1 MNNSLYSE
9 GLFQHGDT
17 FYVFINRFYL
27 MINDDLVE
35 TSFKLK
41 DEYYESGHDLVFKNG
56 YYESG
61 HDLVFKN
68 GVLVKIAFEKRSRW
82 VLNLLDEHY
91 LLLIGQL
98 FEVAVDAGGLKLVD
112 TSNTIHQNCNWQ
124 TLKIISNEYCFTPRY
139 YYPVLKND
147 LHFSYTQLF
156 ENSNTNLDG
165 DLQFVFNYRSRA
177 FVMMTMDSFYV
188 VPYSITEERKNESFI
203 RLTPTSSF
211 SILRQKNH
219 LFDTLKFEP
228 RKKEESYKTVYL
240 ISAFV
245 AIILIL
251 IVIILVLFYKRSKM
265 GSMVIKAGSHVATKD
280 SKRKAEISLPKK
292 NIRVK
297 K

>member
-1 MNNSLYSE
+1 M
-9 GLFQHGDT
+9 
-17 FYVFINRFYL
+17 FINRFYL
-27 MINDDLVE
+27 VIKDDLVE
-35 TSFKLK
+35 TSFKLTN
-41 DEYYESGHDLVFKNG
+41 EYYESGHDLVFKK
-56 YYESG
+56 
-61 HDLVFKN
+61 D
-68 GVLVKIAFEKRSRW
+68 VLEEIAFETRRSKW

-91 LLLIGQL
+91 LLLIRHL
-98 FEVAVDAGGLKLVD
+98 FKVAIEADGLKMVDAN
-112 TSNTIHQNCNWQ
+112 NTIHQDCNWQ

-139 YYPVLKND
+139 YYPVLKKD

-156 ENSNTNLDG
+156 ENLNTNLDG

-177 FVMMTMDSFYV
+177 FVMMTVDSFYV
-188 VPYSITEERKNESFI
+188 IPYNITEERDNGTFI

-265 GSMVIKAGSHVATKD
+265 GSMVIKAGSHVVTKD
-280 SKRKAEISLPKK
+280 SKRKPEVRQNIKLKSIKLKK
-292 NIRVK
+292 
-297 K
+297 